1 MLYMSKVYKK
11 ESKERYTCDENYY
24 LVQNVR
30 DHLSRLSIPIKTFL
44 EIIGKNPSYFR
55 GLRGKK
61 KVVHQND
68 MNKVINFF
76 KEKGCNISHDELV
89 NNYLISN

>member
-1 MLYMSKVYKK
+1 MRKQEDIEAYINKHNFYIV
-11 ESKERYTCDENYY
+11 
-24 LVQNVR
+24 VNVR
-30 DHLSRLSIPIKTFL
+30 CLCKKYGVTLKDFFH
-44 EIIGKNPSYFR
+44 EINRSESYFR
-55 GLRGKK
+55 DLKK
-61 KVVHQND
+61 KKNVIYQND